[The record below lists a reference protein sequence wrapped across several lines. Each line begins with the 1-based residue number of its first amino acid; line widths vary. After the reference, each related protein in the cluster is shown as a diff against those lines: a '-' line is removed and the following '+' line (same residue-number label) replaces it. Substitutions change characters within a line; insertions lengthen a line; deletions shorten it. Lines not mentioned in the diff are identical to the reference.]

1 MKTKLIISASNKVGI
16 VMLSKYVLCGLLLA
30 TLCFSQS
37 IESGFDPKVREEAFA
52 KNLSIEILGG
62 KCFTFDHTIH
72 FGSRTQLPFSMWRF
86 GCRIAYQFVPNIAFS
101 LTGGYSYAKNLTG
114 IYSHLYLP
122 PAFSLTNAAFLVSYK
137 NEILGNIIYLFGSGI
152 DVSYCRLLY
161 NGEILSTTYLNPII
175 SGHLRLNILS
185 PLYLIVQGESKFH
198 HLLKT
203 GSEEIQQR
211 EILPYI
217 GIGIGYTFNF

>member
-1 MKTKLIISASNKVGI
+1 MNKKAFYFMIITG
-16 VMLSKYVLCGLLLA
+16 
-30 TLCFSQS
+30 LCFGQS
-37 IESGFDPKVREEAFA
+37 IESGSDPKVREEAFA
-52 KNLSIEILGG
+52 KNLSLEILGG
-62 KCFTFDHTIH
+62 KYFTFDHTIH
-72 FGSRTQLPFSMWRF
+72 FGSRTQLPFSMWQF
-86 GCRIAYQFVPNIAFS
+86 GGRIAYQFVPNIAFS

-114 IYSHLYLP
+114 IYLHLYLP

-137 NEILGNIIYLFGSGI
+137 NEILGNIIYLLGAGI
-152 DVSYCRLLY
+152 DISYCRLFHS
-161 NGEILSTTYLNPII
+161 GETLNTTYLSPIV

>member
-1 MKTKLIISASNKVGI
+1 MNKKAFYFMIIAG
-16 VMLSKYVLCGLLLA
+16 
-30 TLCFSQS
+30 LCFGQS
-37 IESGFDPKVREEAFA
+37 IESGSDPKVREEAFA

-114 IYSHLYLP
+114 IYLHLYSP

-152 DVSYCRLLY
+152 DVSYCRLFHS
-161 NGEILSTTYLNPII
+161 GETLNTTYLSPIV

-185 PLYLIVQGESKFH
+185 PLYLTVQGESKFH

>member
-1 MKTKLIISASNKVGI
+1 MNKKAFYFMIIAG
-16 VMLSKYVLCGLLLA
+16 
-30 TLCFSQS
+30 LCFGQS

-52 KNLSIEILGG
+52 KNLSLEILGG
-62 KCFTFDHTIH
+62 KYFTFDHTIH

-86 GCRIAYQFVPNIAFS
+86 GGRIAYQFVPYIVFS
-101 LTGGYSYAKNLTG
+101 LTGGYSYAKDLTG
-114 IYSHLYLP
+114 LYLHLYLP
-122 PAFSLTNAAFLVSYK
+122 PEFSLTNVSFLLSYK
-137 NEILGNIIYLFGSGI
+137 NKILGNIIYLLGAGI
-152 DVSYCRLLY
+152 DISYCRLFHS
-161 NGEILSTTYLNPII
+161 GETLNTTYLSPIV